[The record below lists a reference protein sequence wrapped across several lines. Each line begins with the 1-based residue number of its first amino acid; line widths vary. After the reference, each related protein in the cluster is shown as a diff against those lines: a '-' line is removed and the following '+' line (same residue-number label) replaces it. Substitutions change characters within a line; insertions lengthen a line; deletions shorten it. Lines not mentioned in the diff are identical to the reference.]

1 MLVRSAI
8 FAISLALGS
17 GAIAQPNGHGTSVPS
32 ERITYSDQDL
42 NSPSSRAALRH
53 RIEAAASRVCDDG
66 GMQVMEDF
74 IVYSRCYSAA
84 RWDGLRQLDKL
95 VADRGTAAAV
105 AASTLI
111 IIRK

>member
-17 GAIAQPNGHGTSVPS
+17 GAIAEPNGHGTPVPS
-32 ERITYSDQDL
+32 ELITYSDQDL

-74 IVYSRCYSAA
+74 VVYSRCYTAA
-84 RWDGLRQLDKL
+84 RWDGLRQLDRL
-95 VADRGTAAAV
+95 VASHGTGAAV
-105 AASTLI
+105 AASAVI
-111 IIRK
+111 ITRK